1 MEFSLVGFL
10 ILVVLALVV
19 GLVAKAIMGF
29 HRGGLLAA
37 IGLGFIGGLI
47 GVVLANATG
56 LPRLLDVNVG
66 GMEFPI
72 IWALIGT
79 ILLIAVVSLFT
90 GGSRFTRRRVV

>member
-1 MEFSLVGFL
+1 MEITLVGFL
-10 ILVVLALVV
+10 ILLALALVV

-47 GVVLANATG
+47 GVVIANATG
-56 LPRLLDVNVG
+56 LPELLAVDVG
-66 GMEFPI
+66 GTRFPI

-79 ILLIAVVSLFT
+79 VILIAIVSLFT
-90 GGSRFTRRRVV
+90 GGTRFTRRKAV